1 MALSQR
7 WKTASFFSRVVTRS
21 EGTATRR
28 NFAAITA
35 APETRPSRF
44 SDSAQLK
51 EPGILKGGGDK
62 PPLRP
67 VWVATQGLEVE
78 VEVEVEV
85 KVAIEQPKLF
95 SDP

>member
-1 MALSQR
+1 
-7 WKTASFFSRVVTRS
+7 V
-21 EGTATRR
+21 
-28 NFAAITA
+28 AA
-35 APETRPSRF
+35 ETRPF
-44 SDSAQLK
+44 QPAQLLFLK
-51 EPGILKGGGDK
+51 EPEILKRRGDRRL
-62 PPLRP
+62 LRP